1 MLNDTMDKVCVVPK
15 SSFVFLTTEIMQ
27 CVLVKGWKSSSGWG
41 FPKGKINE
49 TEPEAT
55 CATREVW
62 MLLTCD
68 TLAYTLQVLEETGYN
83 IANQLEPENFIKF
96 IMKDEQQVTLFV
108 VFGVPEDYP
117 FKTKT
122 RKEISVR
129 DIRHIFGHSYLQI
142 RF

>member
-1 MLNDTMDKVCVVPK
+1 VAHP
-15 SSFVFLTTEIMQ
+15 S
-27 CVLVKGWKSSSGWG
+27 
-41 FPKGKINE
+41 
-49 TEPEAT
+49 
-55 CATREVW
+55 
-62 MLLTCD
+62 
-68 TLAYTLQVLEETGYN
+68 YTFQVLEETGYN

-129 DIRHIFGHSYLQI
+129 DIRHLFGHSYL
-142 RF
+142 